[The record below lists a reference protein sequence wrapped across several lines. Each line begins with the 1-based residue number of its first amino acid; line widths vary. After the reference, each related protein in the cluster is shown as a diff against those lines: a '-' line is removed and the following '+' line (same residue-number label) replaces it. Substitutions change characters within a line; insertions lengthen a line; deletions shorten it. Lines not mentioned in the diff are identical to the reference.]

1 MIMQFIFFVVCVS
14 ERLRNVGIA
23 SDLYRL
29 GLHLLLRL
37 FNAYATFFAAAYIYA
52 DNSNVQTSRVVVI
65 VRVYNVI
72 VCL

>member
-1 MIMQFIFFVVCVS
+1 VIMQFIFFVCVS

-23 SDLYRL
+23 NDLYRL
-29 GLHLLLRL
+29 GLHLLIRL